1 MNAKAPVK
9 VLARVGLAN
18 RRSGGR
24 LSRRTT
30 APQSTTDR
38 LDEQLSALLKSIEV
52 ELGER
57 DRPRDAPRAAPY
69 DSTSA
74 PARPI
79 GRAQAATRRID
90 PMVRARIVE
99 ILAGVMMGILA
110 AFVVIW
116 FLQGQA
122 R

>member
-1 MNAKAPVK
+1 M
-9 VLARVGLAN
+9 
-18 RRSGGR
+18 
-24 LSRRTT
+24 SRRTT

-52 ELGER
+52 ELSER
-57 DRPRDAPRAAPY
+57 DRPKDAPRAAHY
-69 DSTSA
+69 VLTSA

-79 GRAQAATRRID
+79 GRARRAPRRVD
-90 PMVRARIVE
+90 PIVRQRIAL
-99 ILAGVMMGILA
+99 ILAGVMLGILV

-116 FLQGQA
+116 FQEGALVI